1 MRHLTALLVLVSSTA
16 LAQERPVKTAPSPA
30 KAVLQLED
38 GWARAL
44 VKRDR
49 ATFERI
55 LAPKFVYSEDTV
67 TMDRATTMQG
77 LVGGDVVT
85 ESHNEK
91 MEAHVYGETIVITGW
106 LIVNGHNKNGQFHHR
121 YRFTDVWIPKGS
133 SFQIVAAHDVLV
145 NGK

>member
-1 MRHLTALLVLVSSTA
+1 MRYLTALLVLASSSA
-16 LAQERPVKTAPSPA
+16 LAQNAPAKPTSPA
-30 KAVLQLED
+30 AAVLKLED
-38 GWARAL
+38 SWAAAL

-49 ATFERI
+49 ATFERL

-77 LVGGDVVT
+77 LVGEDVVT

-91 MEAHVYGETIVITGW
+91 MGAHVYGTTVVITGW
-106 LIVNGHNKNGQFHHR
+106 LIVNGHNKAGQFKHR
-121 YRFTDVWIPKGS
+121 YRFTDTWIPKGS

-145 NGK
+145 TVK

>member
-1 MRHLTALLVLVSSTA
+1 MRHLTALLVLASSTA
-16 LAQERPVKTAPSPA
+16 LAQKPPAKTPSPA
-30 KAVLQLED
+30 AAVLQLED

-49 ATFERI
+49 ATFERL
-55 LAPKFVYSEDTV
+55 LAPKFVYSEDTL

-77 LVGGDVVT
+77 LVGDDVVT

-91 MEAHVYGETIVITGW
+91 MEAHVYGETVVITGW
-106 LIVNGHNKNGQFHHR
+106 LIVNGHNKAGQFHHR

-145 NGK
+145 TVK

>member
-1 MRHLTALLVLVSSTA
+1 MRHLTALLVLVSATA
-16 LAQERPVKTAPSPA
+16 LAQNAPAKTAASPA

-49 ATFERI
+49 ATFERL

-77 LVGGDVVT
+77 LVGDDIVT

-91 MEAHVYGETIVITGW
+91 MEPHVFGETVVITGW
-106 LIVNGHNKNGQFHHR
+106 LIVNGHNKSGQFHHR
-121 YRFTDVWIPKGS
+121 YRFTDVWIPKGTT
-133 SFQIVAAHDVLV
+133 FQIVAAHDVLV
-145 NGK
+145 HAK